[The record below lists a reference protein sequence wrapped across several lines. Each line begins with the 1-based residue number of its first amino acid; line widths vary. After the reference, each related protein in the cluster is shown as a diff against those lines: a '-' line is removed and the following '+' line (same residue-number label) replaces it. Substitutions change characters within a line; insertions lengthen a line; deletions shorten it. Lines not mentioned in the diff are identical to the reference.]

1 MSTLSSVE
9 QEAVLFCFC
18 YYFVISFFLV
28 LINSTWADQNMWQCT
43 VTFSSMCLPLPASS
57 SSLLPE
63 PARCC
68 PEITMSLSR
77 SATRGAAHNPIS
89 SSRQAPVLRAAPARL
104 PKRLDRVLIKQ
115 CAHHTPSCV
124 QVQKKK
130 RKKNSVGPKQPRAT
144 HRYVHNHGIS
154 KYSDW
159 VYFTLK

>member
-1 MSTLSSVE
+1 
-9 QEAVLFCFC
+9 
-18 YYFVISFFLV
+18 
-28 LINSTWADQNMWQCT
+28 MWQCT

-130 RKKNSVGPKQPRAT
+130 EKKNSVGPKQPRAT

-159 VYFTLK
+159 GLFYSEVKLLFLPPTPRKMNK